1 MVPLF
6 YLTSI
11 VLSRAQTKHIMSEHE
26 VTKSELKRQALELQ
40 NLGRKLAGLKAQ
52 QLASVPLPGNM
63 RDAIADYQ
71 RFPSHEAKRRQLQF
85 IGKLMRQI
93 DTEPIIA
100 VLHELDGTS
109 ATARYRFHQL
119 EQWRDRLMADPQGLT
134 EYLTE
139 HPHVDH
145 QRLKRQLQKIRKAR
159 DEAQQRITT
168 RELFRLLREFG

>member
-11 VLSRAQTKHIMSEHE
+11 VLSTAQTKHIMSEHE

-109 ATARYRFHQL
+109 AAARYRFHQL
-119 EQWRDRLMADPQGLT
+119 EQWRDRLLAEPQGLT

-159 DEAQQRITT
+159 DENQQRITT